1 VVNPD
6 GLSLIEENFVHTGK
20 VLKKR
25 KNKNPTAV
33 VSTVTKQACAPEDA
47 GVDLNRNY
55 GVDWGIED
63 DANMNRRSSTEAGG
77 ACVDPCGE
85 CYKGVSAFSEKE
97 T

>member
-1 VVNPD
+1 M
-6 GLSLIEENFVHTGK
+6 
-20 VLKKR
+20 
-25 KNKNPTAV
+25 
-33 VSTVTKQACAPEDA
+33 
-47 GVDLNRNY
+47 DLNRNY

-63 DANMNRRSSTEAGG
+63 SNNMNRRSSGEIGG